1 MSACVVNNPNKL
13 CGFQT
18 LNQVEDTSLVANAFG
33 FLRTPLV
40 FNPYDMPADVA
51 ITGVPF
57 DIATSGRSGSR
68 FGPQAIRNISTQLDW
83 EHCRYPWDFCLKD
96 KLKIMDCGDLVYSF
110 GDAKSMAAALEAHTL
125 KLLESGKTCLTFGG
139 DHFITLPLLR
149 AHYKH
154 FCKNGEK
161 LSLLHFDAHSDT
173 YSNGS
178 DADHGTM
185 FYHAPMEG
193 LIDPNRSVQLGIRTE
208 YDKSLG
214 FNVIHG
220 AMANDLSVDEI
231 VASIE
236 KTVGDNKVYLTF
248 DIDCLDPAYAPG
260 TGTPVCG
267 GLSTD
272 KILKIIRK
280 LTKLNIVGYDVVEV
294 APVYDHAEITALAAA
309 TLATDMLYLHASK
322 RQYQQNKLTLALYKP
337 FSKHQRAALLFLALP
352 FCTLACAFQAK
363 G

>member
-185 FYHAPMEG
+185 
-193 LIDPNRSVQLGIRTE
+193 D
-208 YDKSLG
+208 
-214 FNVIHG
+214 NVK
-220 AMANDLSVDEI
+220 A
-231 VASIE
+231 
-236 KTVGDNKVYLTF
+236 
-248 DIDCLDPAYAPG
+248 
-260 TGTPVCG
+260 
-267 GLSTD
+267 
-272 KILKIIRK
+272 
-280 LTKLNIVGYDVVEV
+280 
-294 APVYDHAEITALAAA
+294 
-309 TLATDMLYLHASK
+309 
-322 RQYQQNKLTLALYKP
+322 
-337 FSKHQRAALLFLALP
+337 
-352 FCTLACAFQAK
+352 
-363 G
+363 

>member
-161 LSLLHFDAHSDT
+161 LSLLHFDAPSDT

-248 DIDCLDPAYAPG
+248 DIDCLDPAYSPG

-322 RQYQQNKLTLALYKP
+322 R
-337 FSKHQRAALLFLALP
+337 
-352 FCTLACAFQAK
+352 
-363 G
+363 